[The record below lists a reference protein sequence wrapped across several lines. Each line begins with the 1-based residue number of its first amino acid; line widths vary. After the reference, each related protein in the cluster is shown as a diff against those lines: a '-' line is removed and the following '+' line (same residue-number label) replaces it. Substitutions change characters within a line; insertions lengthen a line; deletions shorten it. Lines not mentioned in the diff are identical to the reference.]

1 MSAPL
6 QQQSQNGM
14 TTIESTDSSPTP
26 GPAYVLT
33 EEGFVRPE
41 GRKADGVSDS
51 IRGCFDAD
59 QL

>member
-1 MSAPL
+1 MFP
-6 QQQSQNGM
+6 
-14 TTIESTDSSPTP
+14 IEPTDGSPTP
-26 GPAYVLT
+26 GPAYVFA

-41 GRKADGVSDS
+41 GRKADGVSNS